1 MYREVVMRIV
11 QRSVLPGFNI
21 TMGFTITYLCL
32 IVLIPLSGLFVVTSG
47 MSFEEIK
54 AIMSNLLV
62 KRAFYLTFRSSLI
75 AAVINAFFGLV
86 VAWSLVR
93 YRFFGRRFIDAMVDL
108 PFALPTAVSGIAL
121 ARLYSDSGW
130 LGKGFAE
137 NGCITRAC
145 RRIGEIFSSSG
156 IPLID
161 DLGEHMAE
169 IVSFPIRN
177 TEFGITLAL
186 VFIGLP
192 FVIRTLQPA
201 IEELDRETEEA
212 AASLGASRWLT
223 FRRVLFPALLPAHIS
238 GFAMAFARAL
248 GEYGTVIFI
257 GGSLPG
263 KTQTI
268 SYVIYEKAEENDLV
282 AASVVAVVTLILSF
296 LLLLLIN
303 LIQVWANRRC
313 VNPD

>member
-1 MYREVVMRIV
+1 MRIV

-47 MSFEEIK
+47 VSFDEIK
-54 AIMSNLLV
+54 QIMSSLLV
-62 KRAFYLTFRSSLI
+62 KRAFYLTFRASFI
-75 AAVINAFFGLV
+75 AALINAFFGLV

-93 YRFFGRRFIDAMVDL
+93 YRFIGRRFIDAMVDL

-130 LGKGFAE
+130 LGKAFAE
-137 NGCITRAC
+137 NGCVVKTYNA
-145 RRIGEIFSSSG
+145 IGSWLSDAGLPWIS
-156 IPLID
+156 
-161 DLGEHMAE
+161 DLGAKMAACE
-169 IVSFPIRN
+169 SLPIRN
-177 TEFGITLAL
+177 TEFGVTLAL
-186 VFIGLP
+186 IFIGLP

-212 AASLGASRWLT
+212 AASLGASRWQT
-223 FRRVLFPALLPAHIS
+223 FRRVLFPALIPAHIS

-268 SYVIYEKAEENDLV
+268 SYVIYEKAEENNLE

-296 LLLLLIN
+296 AILLLIN
-303 LIQVWANRRC
+303 LAQVWANRRC
-313 VNPD
+313 VKND

>member
-1 MYREVVMRIV
+1 MRIV

-47 MSFEEIK
+47 TSFGEIK
-54 AIMSNLLV
+54 EIMSNLLV
-62 KRAFYLTFRSSLI
+62 KRAFILTFRSSLI
-75 AAVINAFFGLV
+75 AAVVNAFFGLV

-93 YRFFGRRFIDAMVDL
+93 YRFIGRRFIDAMVDL

-121 ARLYSDSGW
+121 ARIYSDSGW
-130 LGKGFAE
+130 LGRGFTE
-137 NGCITRAC
+137 NGCVTRLFHSFGSALSATGLPYMADWGEKILAC
-145 RRIGEIFSSSG
+145 ST
-156 IPLID
+156 
-161 DLGEHMAE
+161 
-169 IVSFPIRN
+169 FPIRN
-177 TEFGITLAL
+177 TEFGVTLAL
-186 VFIGLP
+186 IFIGLP

-201 IEELDRETEEA
+201 IEEIDRETEEA
-212 AASLGASRWLT
+212 SASLGASRWQT
-223 FRRVLFPALLPAHIS
+223 FWRVLFPSLLPAHIS

-268 SYVIYEKAEENDLV
+268 SYVIYEKAEENNLV

-296 LLLLLIN
+296 VILLLIN
-303 LIQVWANRRC
+303 LVQVWANKRC
-313 VNPD
+313 VKAD

>member
-1 MYREVVMRIV
+1 MRIV

-32 IVLIPLSGLFVVTSG
+32 IVLIPLSGIFVVTSG
-47 MSFEEIK
+47 TSFEEIK
-54 AIMSNLLV
+54 QIMSNLLV
-62 KRAFYLTFRSSLI
+62 KRAFYLTFRTSFI
-75 AAVINAFFGLV
+75 AAVINALFGLI
-86 VAWSLVR
+86 VAWTLVR
-93 YRFFGRRFIDAMVDL
+93 YRFIGRRFLDAMVDL

-121 ARLYSDSGW
+121 ARIYSESGW
-130 LGKGFAE
+130 LGRGFAAD
-137 NGCITRAC
+137 GCVTRLFHTL
-145 RRIGEIFSSSG
+145 GSWFSETGLPILAPFGDKLVS
-156 IPLID
+156 
-161 DLGEHMAE
+161 AE
-169 IVSFPIRN
+169 SFPIRN

-186 VFIGLP
+186 IFIGLP

-212 AASLGASRWLT
+212 AASLGASRWQT
-223 FRRVLFPALLPAHIS
+223 FCRVLFPSLLPAHIS

-282 AASVVAVVTLILSF
+282 AASVVAVVTLVASFAIL
-296 LLLLLIN
+296 LAIN
-303 LIQVWANRRC
+303 LVQVWVNRRY
-313 VNPD
+313 NRAD

>member
-1 MYREVVMRIV
+1 MRIV

-47 MSFEEIK
+47 VSFDEIK
-54 AIMSNLLV
+54 QIMSSLLV
-62 KRAFYLTFRSSLI
+62 KRAFYLTFRSSFI
-75 AAVINAFFGLV
+75 AALVNAFFGLI

-93 YRFFGRRFIDAMVDL
+93 YRFIGRRFIDAMVDL

-130 LGKGFAE
+130 LGRGFAE
-137 NGCITRAC
+137 NGCVTKAFHAF
-145 RRIGEIFSSSG
+145 GSQLAATG
-156 IPLID
+156 IPGVETW
-161 DLGEHMAE
+161 GEKILACS
-169 IVSFPIRN
+169 SFPVRN

-186 VFIGLP
+186 IFIGLP

-201 IEELDRETEEA
+201 IEEIDRETEEA
-212 AASLGASRWLT
+212 AASLGASRWQT
-223 FRRVLFPALLPAHIS
+223 FRRVVFPTLLPAHIS

-268 SYVIYEKAEENDLV
+268 SYVIYEKAEENNLA

-296 LLLLLIN
+296 VLLLLIN
-303 LIQVWANRRC
+303 LVQVWANRRC
-313 VNPD
+313 VKAD